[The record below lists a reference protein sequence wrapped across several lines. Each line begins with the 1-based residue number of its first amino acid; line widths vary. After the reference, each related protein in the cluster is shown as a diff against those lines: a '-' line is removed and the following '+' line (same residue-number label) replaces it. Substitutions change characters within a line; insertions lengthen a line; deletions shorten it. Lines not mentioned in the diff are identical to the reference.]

1 MYVKV
6 EKMVAIAAL
15 LLPALLSA
23 CGGAPTEGGSSQS
36 SSAVVNKPEASSAAS
51 SISVSSTAE
60 SIASS
65 AATTSKSS
73 STSNAASSGQR
84 NSRVSRASSSA
95 TSVDNPTGADLTV
108 PGGTSLQL
116 YRLSESSITL
126 VWNDAID
133 NVGISHYII
142 ERNGSVI
149 ASLDYPTNIIIDQ
162 NLNAAT
168 DYSYTITAFD
178 LSANNS
184 EASPV
189 FTVRTLGNP
198 NNTAAS
204 SVKSSVASSQKSSS
218 SSKSLSSS
226 SKSVSSSSKSV
237 SSTSSS
243 KASQKSAKITWTHP
257 DAREN
262 GQFLELY
269 EIGGYE
275 IRYRKLTD
283 SRYTYIVINSNK
295 ITEYTHADATDTE
308 FEIAVFDTN
317 GVYSRFVKVTQ

>member
-1 MYVKV
+1 MCKCAN
-6 EKMVAIAAL
+6 KMTNLAL
-15 LLPALLSA
+15 LIVLPLLLSA
-23 CGGAPTEGGSSQS
+23 CGGAPSEAGSSQS
-36 SSAVVNKPEASSAAS
+36 SSAVINKPEASSAAS

-60 SIASS
+60 STISS
-65 AATTSKSS
+65 AGTTSKSS
-73 STSNAASSGQR
+73 SSEAASSVQR

-108 PGGTSLQL
+108 PGATSLQL

-142 ERNGSVI
+142 ERNGGVI

-162 NLNAAT
+162 NLSAGT

-198 NNTAAS
+198 NSSAAS

-226 SKSVSSSSKSV
+226 SKSLSSSSKSQ

-243 KASQKSAKITWTHP
+243 KASQKSAKITWNHP
-257 DAREN
+257 NQREN